1 MQLSNISSEPPR
13 LNGKYRNYEY
23 QVLVNQLL
31 FRSKIIITSRR
42 PLSAYWQDPRIEFI
56 ALDYLSPV
64 ADLIEATE
72 VICKNVTHAFF
83 TSYVHVD
90 DFKVLKEKNVPLF
103 TNFLDSL
110 DAVAPNLE
118 NVCLQTGGK
127 VCCYPFQGIT
137 LANSSS
143 ALWCTFGT

>member
-1 MQLSNISSEPPR
+1 MVD
-13 LNGKYRNYEY
+13 Y
-23 QVLVNQLL
+23 Q
-31 FRSKIIITSRR
+31 
-42 PLSAYWQDPRIEFI
+42 WQDPRIEFI

-64 ADLIEATE
+64 SELIEQTKD
-72 VICKNVTHAFF
+72 VCKDVTHAFF

-127 VCCYPFQGIT
+127 VCTKVSLEFSI
-137 LANSSS
+137 
-143 ALWCTFGT
+143 CTDSCHSIMEFTWDP